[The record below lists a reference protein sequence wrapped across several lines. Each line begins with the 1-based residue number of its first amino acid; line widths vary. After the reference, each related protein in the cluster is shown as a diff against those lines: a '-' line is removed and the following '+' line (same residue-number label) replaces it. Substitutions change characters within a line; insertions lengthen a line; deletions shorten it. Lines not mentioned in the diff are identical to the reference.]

1 MDIGAESSSFAFLIG
16 EMAWVKDARHHTKMA
31 MMLPRAGHARMR
43 LMRIMTVERGISAY
57 WQSAAVT

>member
-1 MDIGAESSSFAFLIG
+1 
-16 EMAWVKDARHHTKMA
+16 MAWVKDARHHTKMA